1 VVGPNA
7 TTWGEKLND
16 VGNGVNCVAVADDSR
31 RRDADFAGVRPAL
44 LSCLPTIRLRNSRRG
59 HRMGIRLN
67 RVGHIGI
74 HVSDVDRS
82 IDFYRKVLGL
92 KVTGRWGPP
101 DFGRPICF
109 MRIADKHHDVVLF
122 ELAEDVK
129 TAGIALVDSRV
140 RTAPGLDHIAFE
152 IDSRED
158 WLLALDHVRACGVKI
173 VSGPYVHGPEGG
185 EKFVGGSGSHAFY
198 FLDPDGNRLEIYCW
212 MMRVTGPS
220 LAAPQPD
227 I

>member
-1 VVGPNA
+1 
-7 TTWGEKLND
+7 
-16 VGNGVNCVAVADDSR
+16 
-31 RRDADFAGVRPAL
+31 
-44 LSCLPTIRLRNSRRG
+44 
-59 HRMGIRLN
+59 MGIRLN

-109 MRIADKHHDVVLF
+109 MRIDDKHHDVVLF
-122 ELAEDVK
+122 ELSADVK
-129 TAGIALVDSRV
+129 TAGIALTDSRV

-152 IDSRED
+152 VDSRED
-158 WLLALDHVRACGVKI
+158 WLLALDHVRSCGVRI

-227 I
+227 A

>member
-1 VVGPNA
+1 MA
-7 TTWGEKLND
+7 
-16 VGNGVNCVAVADDSR
+16 
-31 RRDADFAGVRPAL
+31 
-44 LSCLPTIRLRNSRRG
+44 IRLS
-59 HRMGIRLN
+59 

-82 IDFYRKVLGL
+82 IEFYRRVLGL
-92 KVTGRWGPP
+92 KLTGRWGPP

-109 MRIADKHHDVVLF
+109 MRIDDKHHDVVLF
-122 ELAEDVK
+122 ELSADVK
-129 TAGIALVDSRV
+129 KAGVPLTDSRV

-158 WLLALDHVRACGVKI
+158 WLLALDHVRACGVEI

-212 MMRVTGPS
+212 MMKVTRPS

-227 I
+227 A